1 MDSNTTIAGLLAGG
15 IAVTAGG
22 GVTIVAEGWP
32 QAVLVALSVGAAF
45 GLGSWG
51 AGRRGSAVAAVVQSF
66 CSEIASYYA
75 ARADG
80 EITDEEAREIAG
92 RVGRFVEDL
101 EALAVELCRRE
112 GPR

>member
-1 MDSNTTIAGLLAGG
+1 MDSLAGIIAGA

-32 QAVLVALSVGAAF
+32 QAALVALAVGAAF
-45 GLGSWG
+45 GLGTWG
-51 AGRRGSAVAAVVQSF
+51 ARRRVPAVIAVVQSF
-66 CSEIASYYA
+66 CDEVSTYYV

-80 EITDEEAREIAG
+80 EITDAEAHEIAG
-92 RVGRFVEDL
+92 RVGRFVADM

-112 GPR
+112 GP